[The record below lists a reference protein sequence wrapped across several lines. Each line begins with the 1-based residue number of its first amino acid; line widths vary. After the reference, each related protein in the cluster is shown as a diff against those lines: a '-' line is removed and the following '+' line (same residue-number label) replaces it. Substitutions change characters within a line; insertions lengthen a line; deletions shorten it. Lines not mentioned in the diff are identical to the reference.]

1 MAGLFGYSRQAYYKK
16 KKHREEKQKEETIVL
31 LLVSKLRK
39 RMPRIGGKKMY
50 HLLKSEFNRLAIK
63 VGRDRFLDI
72 LRENKLLIRGKK
84 RYQMTTNSKH
94 IFKKYPNLIKGL
106 QICRKDQ
113 LWVSDITYIRT
124 DEGFAYA
131 AMITDVFSRKIVGSS
146 IDKTMTTDLV
156 LDALY
161 QALRQRKDYTGL
173 IHHSDRGLQYCIGDY
188 ISVLKSNDIR
198 ISMTET
204 SDPYENALAE
214 RMNRTIKEEFVINEK
229 IKTLSMFKNLFYE
242 GVNIYNKERP
252 HLSLRMKRPDEI
264 YSQI

>member
-1 MAGLFGYSRQAYYKK
+1 LFGYSRQAYYKK
-16 KKHREEKQKEETIVL
+16 NKRREEKQKEEKMVF

-50 HLLKSEFNRLAIK
+50 HLLKSEFNGSGIK
-63 VGRDRFLDI
+63 LGRDRFFDI
-72 LRENKLLIRGKK
+72 LRENKLLIKRKK

-94 IFKKYPNLIKGL
+94 IFKKYPSLIKDL
-106 QICRKDQ
+106 QIYRKDQ

-146 IDKTMTTDLV
+146 IDKTMTTKLV
-156 LDALY
+156 VDALD

-173 IHHSDRGLQYCIGDY
+173 THHSDRGIQYCSSDY
-188 ISVLKSNDIR
+188 INILESNNIR
-198 ISMTET
+198 ISMTEN

-214 RMNRTIKEEFVINEK
+214 RMNRTIKEEFIINEN
-229 IKTLSMFKNLFYE
+229 IRTLSMLKSLFFE
-242 GVNIYNKERP
+242 SVNIYNKERP
-252 HLSLRMKRPDEI
+252 HLSLKMKRPDEI